1 MKVVLIDNYD
11 SFTYILAQYLREQAG
26 VQLTIMKNDAFVTD
40 ALADFDAIVISPGPG
55 LPSDGGHILEVIKV
69 YSGSIPILGICLGLQ
84 AIYES
89 FGGQLTNLSTVQHGV
104 TSKVSI
110 LDPGDSLFNNV
121 SDPFEAGRYHSWVGN
136 PDTLPESL
144 RITALDQHGNI
155 MACRHISHPT
165 YGVQFHPESILT
177 PSGLQIIHNF
187 VGLIAN
193 KSEEHKMLKQ

>member
-11 SFTYILAQYLREQAG
+11 SFTYILAQYLREEAG
-26 VQLTIMKNDAFVTD
+26 VHLTIMKNDAFEAD

-55 LPSDGGHILEVIKV
+55 LPSGAGHILEVIKV
-69 YSGSIPILGICLGLQ
+69 YSGIIPILGICLGLQ

-89 FGGQLTNLSTVQHGV
+89 CGGQLTNLSTVQHGV
-104 TSKVSI
+104 TSKMSI
-110 LDPGDSLFNNV
+110 LDTGDPLFRNIP
-121 SDPFEAGRYHSWVGN
+121 DPFEAGRYHSWVGD
-136 PDTLPESL
+136 PATLPESL

-165 YGVQFHPESILT
+165 FGVQFHPESILT
-177 PSGLQIIHNF
+177 PAGRQIIYNF

-193 KSEEHKMLKQ
+193 KSEELETLKQ